1 MQTAAAAKQHVFFKD
16 GESKTGILHSKHS
29 TTCSCMTCSCMT
41 RWFAQAR
48 RVADPSM
55 VKKDLLHS
63 SLEALVNTNT
73 CGPGKVSGIREL
85 IRGCSQWRHFKLLPC
100 LITQCWCQEAALY
113 LFHSD
118 GLAFYMLFVFFPLL
132 SFFFFFLLVI
142 LNRVFQPHVIVIC
155 QYKLTLALQ
164 HLSLAVVLQQ
174 YYAVVFQVSVFL
186 FSISPLWHRT
196 KPQAFLFSWQ
206 AYQEL

>member
-1 MQTAAAAKQHVFFKD
+1 MQTAAAAKQHIFFKD
-16 GESKTGILHSKHS
+16 GEGKTCILHSKQS
-29 TTCSCMTCSCMT
+29 KTCSCMT

-73 CGPGKVSGIREL
+73 CKLGKVSGIREL

-100 LITQCWCQEAALY
+100 LIAQCWCQEAALY

-118 GLAFYMLFVFFPLL
+118 GLTLYMLFAFFPTLI
-132 SFFFFFLLVI
+132 FFLT
-142 LNRVFQPHVIVIC
+142 C
-155 QYKLTLALQ
+155 
-164 HLSLAVVLQQ
+164 HL
-174 YYAVVFQVSVFL
+174 
-186 FSISPLWHRT
+186 
-196 KPQAFLFSWQ
+196 K
-206 AYQEL
+206 

>member
-1 MQTAAAAKQHVFFKD
+1 MWMQTAAAAKQHVFFKD

-29 TTCSCMTCSCMT
+29 TTRSCMTCSCMTCSCMTRSCMT

-132 SFFFFFLLVI
+132 SFFYFF
-142 LNRVFQPHVIVIC
+142 
-155 QYKLTLALQ
+155 Y
-164 HLSLAVVLQQ
+164 LS
-174 YYAVVFQVSVFL
+174 S
-186 FSISPLWHRT
+186 
-196 KPQAFLFSWQ
+196 
-206 AYQEL
+206 